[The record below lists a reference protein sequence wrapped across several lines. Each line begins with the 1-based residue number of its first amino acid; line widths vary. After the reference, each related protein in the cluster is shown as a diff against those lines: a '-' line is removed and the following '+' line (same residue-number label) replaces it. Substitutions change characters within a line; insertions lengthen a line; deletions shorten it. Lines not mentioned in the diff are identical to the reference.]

1 MVAIT
6 TAGQHAE
13 DVRRWAKRLLL
24 KGGAVVARTQL
35 KRKPLRRDLC
45 PAPQGSGLQAIP
57 GDTGLPILGDVLAAA
72 TLPIEFLE
80 KRLETY
86 GAVSWMRGFAT
97 PFVLALGPEASHE
110 VFANSDHVFSQKG
123 QEFFSGRFFTRGLMF
138 LDFEEHHFH
147 RRIMQEAF
155 TRERLSGYLHSMD
168 AICRA
173 AAASLSDD
181 ELLVYPYLKRT
192 LLDIATVAFMGDE
205 PGPQSDLMNKAFTQ
219 CLHAAT
225 AVVRFPVPGLRWWAG
240 LRGRRTLEQ
249 YFHTNIDARRNS
261 GGDDLFAALCRARDE
276 DGNQFT
282 DDDAVNHMIF
292 LMSAATDTSA
302 AAATAALHQLALH
315 PEWQDRVRA
324 ESAEIGDGRLDL
336 DALDRMQSLG
346 MVINESMRLFAPV
359 PTVCRKTLVDT
370 SIQGYFVPADT
381 MVVVAPLLN
390 HYWPG
395 VWNDPRAFDPERFS
409 DARREDRSHRLAFV
423 PFGAGAHKCI
433 GMHFATMVV
442 KVLIHHLL
450 RDRRIE
456 MRSGYTLQWDMTALP
471 APTDDFPVLIR
482 RVTDSYQN
490 ITPERE

>member
-1 MVAIT
+1 MVGIM
-6 TAGQHAE
+6 TASQRAE
-13 DVRRWAKRLLL
+13 DVRRLTKRLVLR
-24 KGGAVVARTQL
+24 GGAAVARGQL
-35 KRKPLRRDLC
+35 NRKPARCDLS
-45 PAPQGSGLQAIP
+45 PAPEGSGLQAIP
-57 GDTGLPILGDVLAAA
+57 GDKGLPILGHALGAA

-80 KRLETY
+80 SRLETY
-86 GAVSWMRGFAT
+86 GAVSWMRGFAM
-97 PFVLALGPEASHE
+97 PIVLALGPEASQE

-123 QEFFSGRFFTRGLMF
+123 QEFFSGRFFKRGLMF

-155 TRERLSGYLHSMD
+155 NRERLTGYLHSMD
-168 AICRA
+168 TICRA
-173 AAASLSDD
+173 AAARCDN

-205 PGPQSDLMNKAFTQ
+205 PGPQSDLMSKAFTE

-240 LRGRRTLEQ
+240 VRGRRTLEQ

-324 ESAEIGDGRLDL
+324 ESAEISDGRLDL

-346 MVINESMRLFAPV
+346 MVINESMRLLAPV
-359 PTVCRKTLVDT
+359 PAIFRKTLKDT

-381 MVVVAPLLN
+381 MVVVAPLFN

-395 VWNDPRAFDPERFS
+395 LWSDPHAFDPERFS

-433 GMHFATMVV
+433 GMRFATVVV

-450 RDRRIE
+450 RDHRIE
-456 MRSGYTLQWDMTALP
+456 MRPGYTLEWDMTALP
-471 APTDDFPVLIR
+471 APTDGFPVLIR
-482 RVTDSYQN
+482 RVSDSN
-490 ITPERE
+490 KNMTVAT

>member
-1 MVAIT
+1 V
-6 TAGQHAE
+6 TASQHAE
-13 DVRRWAKRLLL
+13 DVRRWAKRFAL
-24 KGGAVVARTQL
+24 KGGAVVARRQL
-35 KRKPLRRDLC
+35 NRKPVRCDLS
-45 PAPQGSGLQAIP
+45 PAPEDSGLQPIP
-57 GDTGLPILGDVLAAA
+57 GDKGLPILGHTLAAA

-80 KRLETY
+80 SRLETY
-86 GAVSWMRGFAT
+86 GAISWMRGFAM
-97 PFVLALGPEASHE
+97 PVVLALGPEASQE
-110 VFANSDHVFSQKG
+110 VFANNDRVFSQKG

-155 TRERLSGYLHSMD
+155 TRERLSGYLPSMD
-168 AICRA
+168 TICRA
-173 AAASLSDD
+173 AAAALSED

-205 PGPQSDLMNKAFTQ
+205 PGPQSDLMNKAFSD

-240 LRGRRTLEQ
+240 VRGRRALER

-261 GGDDLFAALCRARDE
+261 GGDNLFAALCRARDE

-282 DDDAVNHMIF
+282 DDDAVNHMVF

-359 PTVCRKTLVDT
+359 PTIFRKALVDT
-370 SIQGYFVPADT
+370 SIQGYFVPAGT
-381 MVVVAPLLN
+381 MVVIAPLLN

-395 VWNDPRAFDPERFS
+395 LWRDPHAFDPERFS

-433 GMHFATMVV
+433 GMRFATMVV

-450 RDRRIE
+450 CDRRIE

-471 APTDDFPVLIR
+471 APTDDFPMLIR
-482 RVTDSYQN
+482 RVNDSYKN
-490 ITPERE
+490 VTVAT